1 MFIKKQTEDRIFRLS
16 TLVYHQR
23 TFWPSSSKDL
33 VVQELGSMLE
43 LGSKLVLVG
52 SNVVE
57 DSKDLGCSSSWPI
70 RMQ

>member
-1 MFIKKQTEDRIFRLS
+1 MLE
-16 TLVYHQR
+16 
-23 TFWPSSSKDL
+23 
-33 VVQELGSMLE
+33 LE